1 MRMFKHKFRGFGGEG
16 EGAGGFGG
24 RRGGRREGAD
34 CGGEGANFGPRE
46 GANFGPHGMRGEG
59 FGRRGFGGGQNPFGR
74 GEGEGGPRGRRRM
87 FEGGELRL
95 VMLLLIEQAPRHG
108 YDIIRELETRTGGAY
123 APSPG
128 VVYPTLTLLEETGL
142 IEARA
147 AEGAKR
153 LFAIT
158 PAGKEELDK
167 SRAEAEAAL
176 ARLEALRKRGEATDM
191 GPVFRAMT
199 NLKTVLQQKALDAGN
214 KQQLLDVADLIDE
227 AARKIERL

>member
-1 MRMFKHKFRGFGGEG
+1 
-16 EGAGGFGG
+16 
-24 RRGGRREGAD
+24 
-34 CGGEGANFGPRE
+34 
-46 GANFGPHGMRGEG
+46 
-59 FGRRGFGGGQNPFGR
+59 
-74 GEGEGGPRGRRRM
+74 M

-108 YDIIRELETRTGGAY
+108 YDIIRELDQRTGGAY

-142 IEARA
+142 VETQAT
-147 AEGAKR
+147 EGAKK
-153 LFAIT
+153 LYAIT

-167 SRAEAEAAL
+167 NRGEAETAL
-176 ARLEALRKRGEATDM
+176 ARLEALRKRGEATDI

-199 NLKTVLQQKALDAGN
+199 NLKAVLQQKALDAGD
-214 KQQLLDVADLIDE
+214 KAQLLAVADIIDE

>member
-1 MRMFKHKFRGFGGEG
+1 MRMFKQDFRGFGGE
-16 EGAGGFGG
+16 GGFGG

-34 CGGEGANFGPRE
+34 CAGEGANFDPRE
-46 GANFGPHGMRGEG
+46 SASFGPHGMRGEG
-59 FGRRGFGGGQNPFGR
+59 FGRRGFGGHHPFGR
-74 GEGEGGPRGRRRM
+74 GEGDGGPRGRRRM

-128 VVYPTLTLLEETGL
+128 AVYPTLTLLEETGL
-142 IEARA
+142 VEAQA
-147 AEGAKR
+147 CEGAKR

-158 PAGKEELDK
+158 PAGKAELDQ

-214 KQQLLDVADLIDE
+214 KQQLLDVADIIDE

>member
-1 MRMFKHKFRGFGGEG
+1 MFNRDCEGRRERGGDFGEGGFGFGRGEGFGGPH
-16 EGAGGFGG
+16 AM
-24 RRGGRREGAD
+24 RGGG
-34 CGGEGANFGPRE
+34 
-46 GANFGPHGMRGEG
+46 GEG
-59 FGRRGFGGGQNPFGR
+59 FGRRGFGHGPFGR
-74 GEGEGGPRGRRRM
+74 GGHEGRGRKRM

-95 VMLLLIEQAPRHG
+95 VMLLLIEQEPRHG
-108 YDIIRELETRTGGAY
+108 YDIIRDLEARTGGAY

-128 VVYPTLTLLEETGL
+128 VIYPTLTLLEETGL

-147 AEGAKR
+147 SEGAKK
-153 LFAIT
+153 LYAIT
-158 PAGKEELDK
+158 PAGKADLDK

-176 ARLEALRKRGEATDM
+176 ARLEDLRKRGEATDI

-214 KQQLLDVADLIDE
+214 KEQLFSVAEIIDE